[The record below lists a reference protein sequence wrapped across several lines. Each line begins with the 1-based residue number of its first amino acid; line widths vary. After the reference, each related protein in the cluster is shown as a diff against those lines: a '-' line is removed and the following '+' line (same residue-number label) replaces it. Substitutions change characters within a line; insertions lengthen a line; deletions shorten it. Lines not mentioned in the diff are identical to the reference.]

1 MKTTMNVIISSLLLF
16 LMQNAMAAVAGH
28 VQFLNGKV
36 HITNASGKTGAVK
49 KGDAVNE
56 SDTLVTAQNAS
67 AQLKMQDG
75 GLIAL
80 RPDTSFKIESFKFSG
95 KEDGKEQSF
104 FSLLK
109 GGIRAITGMIGQTN
123 KQNYK
128 IAASSVTI
136 GIRGTDHET
145 WVVLPGSE
153 MAASVPPGIYNK
165 VNTGETT
172 LTTDQGTIN
181 ILPNQMGYAANA
193 GSMPQLQPVNL
204 KLFTVAASPAPAA
217 AGKTATL
224 RDSTLQ
230 DLTLQDAPDITTGN
244 IIPGNAVQ
252 TPIRGKSGP
261 TAPTQ
266 VF

>member
-1 MKTTMNVIISSLLLF
+1 MKTASIIAASLLL
-16 LMQNAMAAVAGH
+16 LISQPTLAGVAGH
-28 VQFLNGKV
+28 VQFLNGTV
-36 HITNASGKTGAVK
+36 QITNASGKTGAVK

-56 SDTLVTAQNAS
+56 SDTLVTAKNAS

-80 RPDTSFKIESFKFSG
+80 RADTSFKIDSFKFSG

-128 IAASSVTI
+128 IAANSTTI

-145 WVVLPGSE
+145 WVVLPGSD

-172 LTTDQGTIN
+172 LTTDKGSIN
-181 ILPNQMGYAANA
+181 ILPNQMGYAASA
-193 GSMPQLQPVNL
+193 SAAPQLQPVNL
-204 KLFTVAASPAPAA
+204 KLFTVAAAPAPAA

-224 RDSTLQ
+224 RDSTMQ
-230 DLTLQDAPDITTGN
+230 DLTLQAGPDMTTGN
-244 IIPGNAVQ
+244 KLPGNAVQ
-252 TPIRGKSGP
+252 TPIKGKTGP